1 MLLHLFEIQDRNSAW
16 TSLCLGQ
23 QTDENCESRSSLAS
37 LRRRSSSPLY
47 NAVLQPTST
56 AAYSH
61 KHPELDTAACIDLN
75 LNSDKKH
82 PIIANTLHH
91 SQPQTTYSAK
101 TKYDQLPSFCRSE
114 LVAVT
119 MPSGSQITRSE
130 PATRSNSIDCERDIS
145 KLPVV
150 NKINRDIESPNLR
163 LDLIVPNGK

>member
-23 QTDENCESRSSLAS
+23 QRDESCDSRSSLAS

-61 KHPELDTAACIDLN
+61 KHPELDTAACNDLS
-75 LNSDKKH
+75 SDKKH
-82 PIIANTLHH
+82 PNIALHY
-91 SQPQTTYSAK
+91 SQPQTTYTAK

-119 MPSGSQITRSE
+119 MPSGSQVTRSE

-150 NKINRDIESPNLR
+150 NKINQDIESPNLR